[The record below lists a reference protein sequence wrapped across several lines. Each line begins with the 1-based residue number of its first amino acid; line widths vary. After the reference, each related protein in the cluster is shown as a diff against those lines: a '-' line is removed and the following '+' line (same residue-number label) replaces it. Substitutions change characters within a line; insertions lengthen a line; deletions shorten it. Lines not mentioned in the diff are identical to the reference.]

1 MDKHA
6 ALDILRANEAELRRR
21 GVLHAALF
29 GSVARGEA
37 GPDSDLD
44 VMIEIDTEHVRDVFS
59 YVGLCRFI
67 GDLFPIPVDV
77 ADRQSLKASVRKRAE
92 HDAVPAF

>member
-1 MDKHA
+1 MDKLA

-37 GPDSDLD
+37 RADSDLD
-44 VMIEIDTEHVRDVFS
+44 VMIEIDVSVVGGLFG
-59 YVGLCRFI
+59 YVGLCHFI
-67 GDLFPIPVDV
+67 DDLFPIRVDV
-77 ADRQSLKASVRKRAE
+77 ADRAALKDRVRTHAE
-92 HDAVPAF
+92 RDAISAF

>member
-1 MDKHA
+1 MDKLA

-37 GPDSDLD
+37 RADSDLD
-44 VMIEIDTEHVRDVFS
+44 VMIEIDVSVVGGLFG
-59 YVGLCRFI
+59 YVCLCHFI
-67 GDLFPIPVDV
+67 DDLFPI
-77 ADRQSLKASVRKRAE
+77 RARAAHE
-92 HDAVPAF
+92 PA